1 MAETSFAGPRKP
13 LSAGAP
19 FLLKP
24 ARPDV
29 RLPVPAGVRLD
40 VQDGSSVD
48 EVQAGD
54 LEDTPVEPEKP
65 ENAQAEGIGA
75 MRRAAGKDA
84 ARLLLTRR
92 GDLELGGPGFVEL
105 EDDDDVGETLE
116 TVETGREFGEDLD
129 LTGGSLEEPWRREGR
144 RRKLRRFFVPRAD
157 DADGP
162 EADPGTY
169 PTYVSHFSYRGSRP
183 VTASPKA
190 LIIRRAIG
198 PGLPVPMVC
207 AVLGMV
213 GSEPSVT
220 ETMGMTSTA
229 VPQ

>member
-1 MAETSFAGPRKP
+1 
-13 LSAGAP
+13 
-19 FLLKP
+19 
-24 ARPDV
+24 
-29 RLPVPAGVRLD
+29 
-40 VQDGSSVD
+40 
-48 EVQAGD
+48 
-54 LEDTPVEPEKP
+54 
-65 ENAQAEGIGA
+65 
-75 MRRAAGKDA
+75 
-84 ARLLLTRR
+84 
-92 GDLELGGPGFVEL
+92 VEL